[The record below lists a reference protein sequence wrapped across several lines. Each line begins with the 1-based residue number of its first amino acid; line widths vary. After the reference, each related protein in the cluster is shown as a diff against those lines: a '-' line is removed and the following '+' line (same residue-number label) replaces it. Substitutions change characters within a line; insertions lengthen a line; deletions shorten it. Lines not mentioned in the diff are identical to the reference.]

1 VKKIIVVNHP
11 EFAEVIH
18 TDIIVTSS
26 HNYLTDPSFA
36 TLRNARV
43 FNLEDQYSYQS
54 KGYYVSL
61 MAEAR
66 GHKCVPTVKNLQDI
80 NAAKL
85 VRSISEECDSLIQQS
100 LKKIR
105 SSRFELSVYFG
116 ENLASQHS
124 KLSRELHRIFQVPLM
139 RVFFIQHEDRWLVK
153 QIKTIPFKEI
163 PASHLST
170 VIHAAQEYFSKQ
182 RYAEKKL
189 PKYQYDLAIL
199 HNPDEKSPPSNPKAL
214 KNFKAAGEK
223 AGFHVEF
230 IQKKDYARIAEFD
243 ALLIRETTAVNH
255 HTYEFARKAQ
265 ADGLAVI
272 DDPDSILKCAN
283 KVYLNEILTLNKI
296 PIPHTVVLHRQNLS
310 EVKKRLNFP
319 CVLKIPD
326 SAFSL
331 GVVKVND
338 ANEFLQVTKEMLKKT
353 ELLIA
358 QAFTP
363 SAYDW
368 RIGVLNGEAIFAC
381 KYFMA
386 RGHWQVY
393 NWGANKQNQSGP
405 FETLDLTEVPKAVIQ
420 TALKA
425 CKLIGNGLYGVDL
438 KMIPAA
444 NPQDNDHV
452 YVIEIN
458 DNPNIETGVE
468 DLRCGEKL
476 YTRIIDHLKKMIP
489 QA

>member
-1 VKKIIVVNHP
+1 MKKIIVVNHP
-11 EFAEVIH
+11 EFAEVIPK
-18 TDIIVTSS
+18 DIIVTTSQ
-26 HNYLTDPSFA
+26 NYLTDPLFA
-36 TLRNARV
+36 SLSTARV
-43 FNLEDQYSYQS
+43 FNLENDYSYQS

-85 VRSISEECDSLIQQS
+85 VRSISEECDSLIQHS
-100 LKKIR
+100 LHKLR
-105 SSRFELSVYFG
+105 SDRFELSVYFG
-116 ENLASQHS
+116 ENLASQHA

-139 RVFFIQHEDRWLVK
+139 RVYFIRHEERWLVK

-163 PASHLST
+163 PDSHLST
-170 VIHAAQEYFSKQ
+170 VIHAAEEYFSKQ
-182 RYAEKKL
+182 RYSEKKW
-189 PKYQYDLAIL
+189 PKYHYDLAIL
-199 HNPDEKSPPSNPKAL
+199 HNPKETSPPSNNKAL
-214 KNFKAAGEK
+214 KNFKTAGEK

-230 IQKKDYARIAEFD
+230 IQKKDFARLAEFD
-243 ALLIRETTAVNH
+243 ALLIRETTSVNH

-265 ADGLAVI
+265 ADGLAVM

-283 KVYLNEILTLNKI
+283 KVYLNETLALHKI
-296 PIPHTVVLHRQNLS
+296 PVPHTLVIHRQNLH
-310 EVKKRLNFP
+310 KAKNQLTFP

-331 GVVKVND
+331 GVVKVNH
-338 ANEFLQVTKEMLKKT
+338 ASEFLQVTKEMLKKT

-358 QAFTP
+358 QAFMP
-363 SAYDW
+363 SDYDW

-386 RGHWQVY
+386 RNHWQVY
-393 NWGANKQNQSGP
+393 NWGAEKRHQSGS
-405 FETLDLTEVPKAVIQ
+405 FETLLLEEVPRLVIQ

-438 KMIPAA
+438 KAIGD
-444 NPQDNDHV
+444 QV

-468 DLRCGEKL
+468 DLRCGDQL
-476 YTRIIDHLKKMIP
+476 YTRVIEHLKNMLLA
-489 QA
+489 QR